1 MTKYD
6 LESSQ
11 TAYQPGSSNQV
22 LANRLG
28 ITDSSE
34 VDEAELVLL
43 EKLYERVLTE
53 QLPEGVITSEVIKGW
68 HRQWLGAIYDWAG
81 EERSVNMAKGD
92 FHFAA
97 AGRIPALLK
106 TLDSDYLIKWTPCT
120 DLDDEDLI
128 EAVAI
133 AHVEFILV
141 HPFREGNGRISRLLA
156 DVMAAQAGFGTLDYS
171 SWDENKEEYFAAIQM
186 GFAGNYEPMMGWVEK
201 AFNG

>member
-1 MTKYD
+1 MAKYD
-6 LESSQ
+6 IESSQ
-11 TAYQPGSSNQV
+11 TAYQPDSNDQV
-22 LANRLG
+22 LANKLG
-28 ITDSSE
+28 IVDSSE
-34 VDEAELVLL
+34 MDEAELVLL
-43 EKLYERVLTE
+43 EKLYERILTE
-53 QLPEGVITSEVIKGW
+53 QLLEGAITSEVIKDW

-92 FHFAA
+92 IHFAA

-106 TLDSDYLIKWTPCT
+106 TLDKDCLIKWTPCT
-120 DLDDEDLI
+120 DLEDEELI

-133 AHVEFILV
+133 THVEFILV

-171 SWDENKEEYFAAIQM
+171 SWDENKEDYFAAIQL
-186 GFAGNYEPMMGWVEK
+186 GLAGDYGPMMGWVEK